1 MENKEEMLKKLG
13 LKTMF
18 NITDA
23 EMPELVEEY
32 EIFMNH
38 VAVLEKIDTDGKAP
52 LAYPYEIETCFLR
65 DDEPIDVISRED
77 VLKNAKSVQD
87 NQIKYQ
93 RWWDNESLFN

>member
-1 MENKEEMLKKLG
+1 MRLSG
-13 LKTMF
+13 LDVYKRQMF

-77 VLKNAKSVQD
+77 VLKNAKSIQD
-87 NQIKYQ
+87 NQIKVPKVVG
-93 RWWDNESLFN
+93 